1 MSDSDP
7 AVLCPNLLRECFAAF
22 FGQDRRAALIGFPEG
37 QNCSQYANWLGAL
50 RLLSELPVEVVYASS
65 WSLLDRNL
73 LSQRIGNGVIFLANG
88 LFERDPA
95 TASRVSDLL
104 AGFGNRIV
112 FLPEAPGRG
121 VSNEIAA
128 ALRNHPDV
136 VILARETVARQ
147 RMEAALTG
155 IRAIELAPPA
165 SFMFGP
171 QERKTAP
178 QYDVVWVARTG
189 RSDSSVESAA
199 RLSSQSAEK
208 LDLPEF
214 PDGIGLDAV
223 VRQRPPT
230 VMLTDWSSLVFR
242 SQEAR
247 LACNALD
254 AQTRAQAYTG
264 RGMFIVS
271 LGHVVITDRA
281 GAHIFCLLLRI
292 PHIFV
297 DDGSGANRALFDCW
311 SKQAQFCRFA
321 DRPAKAWSLARAM
334 LREIKGDQ

>member
-7 AVLCPNLLRECFAAF
+7 VVLCPKLLRERFAAI
-22 FGQDRRAALIGFPEG
+22 FGQDRRAALIGIPEG
-37 QNCSQYANWLGAL
+37 QNCGQYANWLGAL
-50 RLLSELPVEVVYASS
+50 RLLSELSIEVVYASS
-65 WSLLDRNL
+65 WGSLDRNL
-73 LSQRIGNGVIFLANG
+73 LAQRIGNGVIFLDNG
-88 LFERDPA
+88 LFENDPN
-95 TASRVSDLL
+95 ASRVCDLL
-104 AGFGNRIV
+104 AGFRNRIV
-112 FLPEAPGRG
+112 FLPEAPRRG
-121 VSNEIAA
+121 VSNEITA
-128 ALRNHPDV
+128 ALADHPNV

-147 RMEAALTG
+147 RLQTALTG
-155 IRAIELAPPA
+155 IRAIELTPPA
-165 SFMFGP
+165 SFMLGT

-178 QYDVVWVARTG
+178 QYDIVWVARTG

-254 AQTRAQAYTG
+254 AQTRAQAYAG

-334 LREIKGDQ
+334 LREIKGEE